1 MEKIN
6 VNQNKENKII
16 NYNFKIGLSNIGNT
30 CFMNSSLQNLLNIEP
45 LNNFFLINNSEYYQ
59 KSKNTN
65 NTLGSNGE
73 ISDSYLNFLKLINEK
88 NNNKKE
94 ENYIEPIELANSIY
108 ENNPL
113 FDMNSQ
119 RDAYEFLLYF
129 IDILHEDVNLI
140 KKKVRIDY
148 DYIETYNNDEKDFE
162 IRWDIFKKN
171 NNSFLIKLFYGMTK
185 AKITCQECLNNKKNT
200 EINIYEPYSI
210 ISLSL
215 YKKDNLIKK
224 DNLSI
229 YDLIKN
235 FEDDEILE
243 GEESYPCSIC
253 NKKTKQIRKNMIYS
267 LPNYLIF
274 HIERT
279 VNGEKL
285 KNIIDFPLNNF
296 ELKDYVLKKEDKDI
310 KYDLIGIINH
320 YGNSGNGG
328 HYIAICKKNDKWFQF
343 NDSDVSEFDS
353 KNLISENTYC
363 LFYRKNNLNNENLFN
378 QLF

>member
-16 NYNFKIGLSNIGNT
+16 NYNFKIGISNIGNT

-129 IDILHEDVNLI
+129 IDILH
-140 KKKVRIDY
+140 
-148 DYIETYNNDEKDFE
+148 
-162 IRWDIFKKN
+162 
-171 NNSFLIKLFYGMTK
+171 
-185 AKITCQECLNNKKNT
+185 
-200 EINIYEPYSI
+200 
-210 ISLSL
+210 
-215 YKKDNLIKK
+215 
-224 DNLSI
+224 
-229 YDLIKN
+229 
-235 FEDDEILE
+235 
-243 GEESYPCSIC
+243 
-253 NKKTKQIRKNMIYS
+253 
-267 LPNYLIF
+267 
-274 HIERT
+274 
-279 VNGEKL
+279 
-285 KNIIDFPLNNF
+285 
-296 ELKDYVLKKEDKDI
+296 
-310 KYDLIGIINH
+310 
-320 YGNSGNGG
+320 
-328 HYIAICKKNDKWFQF
+328 
-343 NDSDVSEFDS
+343 
-353 KNLISENTYC
+353 
-363 LFYRKNNLNNENLFN
+363 
-378 QLF
+378 

>member
-1 MEKIN
+1 
-6 VNQNKENKII
+6 
-16 NYNFKIGLSNIGNT
+16 
-30 CFMNSSLQNLLNIEP
+30 
-45 LNNFFLINNSEYYQ
+45 
-59 KSKNTN
+59 
-65 NTLGSNGE
+65 
-73 ISDSYLNFLKLINEK
+73 
-88 NNNKKE
+88 
-94 ENYIEPIELANSIY
+94 
-108 ENNPL
+108 
-113 FDMNSQ
+113 
-119 RDAYEFLLYF
+119 
-129 IDILHEDVNLI
+129 
-140 KKKVRIDY
+140 
-148 DYIETYNNDEKDFE
+148 
-162 IRWDIFKKN
+162 
-171 NNSFLIKLFYGMTK
+171 MTK

-320 YGNSGNGG
+320 YGNSGKGG
-328 HYIAICKKNDKWFQF
+328 NYIEIYKKNDKWFQF
-343 NDSDVSEFDS
+343 NDFDVYEFDS

>member
-235 FEDDEILE
+235 FEDFRRR
-243 GEESYPCSIC
+243 
-253 NKKTKQIRKNMIYS
+253 RKLS
-267 LPNYLIF
+267 
-274 HIERT
+274 
-279 VNGEKL
+279 
-285 KNIIDFPLNNF
+285 
-296 ELKDYVLKKEDKDI
+296 
-310 KYDLIGIINH
+310 
-320 YGNSGNGG
+320 
-328 HYIAICKKNDKWFQF
+328 
-343 NDSDVSEFDS
+343 
-353 KNLISENTYC
+353 
-363 LFYRKNNLNNENLFN
+363 LFN
-378 QLF
+378 L

>member
-328 HYIAICKKNDKWFQF
+328 HYIAICKKK
-343 NDSDVSEFDS
+343 
-353 KNLISENTYC
+353 
-363 LFYRKNNLNNENLFN
+363 
-378 QLF
+378 